1 MKKALALILVLAF
14 AFSMLAGCASK
25 PAETTAAPAAG
36 ETTAAAAETT
46 AAAASGATFKDSK
59 VRVVIGSTAT
69 SGDSYMNAEIAWRY
83 LAKELGADSK
93 VDAVG
98 AGPAFEALFT
108 AKPDGS
114 TVMEFHDMTY
124 LGISFGAFDSKYA
137 LENLVIGPRLSVNPG
152 SCFAATKDAPY
163 ADMKEM
169 ADYLKAN
176 PDAKVRVAAEAGGVS
191 HIGFIAYY
199 EWLVTNYGQE
209 VADRVRVITLGS
221 TDEKLQAMW
230 DGNVDVIFADYSSLR
245 EYTEEGVDAQ
255 LAVKFVGMLDEI
267 PGLDLP
273 TYANMGITVDGQPFK
288 FSKDFIIYL
297 PKGTPAELVAELDK
311 AAEAISTNEE
321 FKAEMG
327 KLYYE
332 VAFMPAAETA
342 TYITAKRDALDAL
355 IKRSP
360 SMDDLTV
367 Q

>member
-14 AFSMLAGCASK
+14 ALSMLAGCASK
-25 PAETTAAPAAG
+25 PAETTAAPVAG

-46 AAAASGATFKDSK
+46 AAASGASFKDQSI
-59 VRVVIGSTAT
+59 RVVIGSTST

-83 LAKELGADSK
+83 LSKALGANYK

-98 AGPAFEALFT
+98 AGPAFEALVT

-124 LGISFGAFDSKYA
+124 LGISFGAFDAKYA
-137 LENLVIGPRLSVNPG
+137 LENLVIGPRLSTNPG
-152 SCFAATKDAPY
+152 SCFAASKDAPY
-163 ADMKEM
+163 TDLKEM

-176 PDAKVRVAAEAGGVS
+176 PDVKIRVAAEAGGVS
-191 HIGFIAYY
+191 HIAFIAYY

-230 DGNVDVIFADYSSLR
+230 DGNCDVIFADYSSLK
-245 EYTEEGVDAQ
+245 EYTEDGVDAQ

-273 TYANMGITVDGQPFK
+273 TYAKMGITVDGQPFK

-311 AAEAISTNEE
+311 AAETISKDQA
-321 FKAEMG
+321 FIDEMA
-327 KLYYE
+327 KLYYN
-332 VAFMPAAETA
+332 VAYMPAAETA

-360 SMDDLTV
+360 SLDDLTV